1 MSGNEGM
8 ARKTVPQPHT
18 GISVEQFKK
27 DVFCVL
33 KWVESQG
40 MVTDRKKKLHK
51 NILGFVLLML

>member
-1 MSGNEGM
+1 M
-8 ARKTVPQPHT
+8 AKKTVPEPHT
-18 GISVEQFKK
+18 GISAEQFKK

-40 MVTDRKKKLHK
+40 MVTDRKKLNK

>member
-1 MSGNEGM
+1 M